1 MRRAQIRGLGNR
13 ISDCELERFPRE
25 RGARSA
31 IYEAVGRLLRGLD
44 PSERFEVMEF
54 VRYGSK
60 RKIENNIVGVVDFFD
75 IVESVD
81 AEGPQGDNE

>member
-1 MRRAQIRGLGNR
+1 
-13 ISDCELERFPRE
+13 
-25 RGARSA
+25 
-31 IYEAVGRLLRGLD
+31 
-44 PSERFEVMEF
+44 MEF

-60 RKIENNIVGVVDFFD
+60 RKTENSIVGVVDFFD